1 MVKLH
6 HARFWKYTGNH
17 SSGHDCDRYDP
28 HEMGLPLISA
38 MAYFAEREYSV
49 SGVSLDGWEVCEP
62 NGCGNGILVRGAEA
76 WFGRAAW
83 SDETKAAARFVA
95 NAPRLLE
102 IAQEQAAEIARL
114 KQYTCEACA
123 DADSCDRVGRA
134 TNRQCAAFRVV
145 TKK

>member
-1 MVKLH
+1 M
-6 HARFWKYTGNH
+6 
-17 SSGHDCDRYDP
+17 
-28 HEMGLPLISA
+28 SA
-38 MAYFAEREYSV
+38 KTTLEEIEALA

-62 NGCGNGILVRGAEA
+62 NGRGNGVLVRGAEA

-83 SDETKAAARFVA
+83 SDETKATARFVA

-114 KQYTCEACA
+114 KRYTCEACA